1 MSLVEQFFSDINK
14 NYMYDMLDRILN
26 KDHNIHIKED
36 KNNFTIFNDIMD
48 TTFKEVET
56 DDISDINK
64 LLLDKMLLKMKDKY
78 SNHSN
83 RNELETSLEELIKER
98 EDSILN
104 VDSKSKEGEV
114 NTNKSVTTNIS
125 DLFKGTGS
133 IEGQGMEIKDKG
145 TPTNILIQETNEED
159 EIRNSDSREMETLS
173 INSSQRK
180 SIQSSRYNY
189 TIDLLKKGIDSKKII
204 GISKLIIPIE
214 DNYLFSI
221 PILLLTIKEFNLEIY
236 LQQDEIINN
245 GFNKLGIYKAIE
257 KHNINVNDIDQIT
270 ISIHDITGE
279 EYHKKDILK
288 IKIIEIKDNIMILTC
303 SHINKSD
310 YHVND
315 HIKIININS
324 YNMDLVDILSV
335 PMQINAIKDNI
346 IFCKLNGKYNDNIFN
361 DIDMKILNMS
371 NQNLLI
377 FNQYS

>member
-1 MSLVEQFFSDINK
+1 
-14 NYMYDMLDRILN
+14 MYDMLDRILN

-288 IKIIEIKDNIMILTC
+288 INIIEIKDNIMILTC

-315 HIKIININS
+315 HIKVININS